1 MVDWFKNVI
10 RPGGNFFV
18 STGTFASFCTSSA
31 WPSKDEDPADGVG
44 SPDGI
49 TVDNEQ
55 KLFHF
60 TNVANLISV
69 RSDVFVVYITIQAS
83 DRDGDFA
90 NPTGTM
96 RTMAIVDRS
105 FCLRPATA
113 GLADIPLP
121 RIVAQTTLP

>member
-1 MVDWFKNVI
+1 MGDTANEFTS
-10 RPGGNFFV
+10 GV
-18 STGTFASFCTSSA
+18 SAANSE
-31 WPSKDEDPADGVG
+31 DESDPAEGG

-83 DRDGDFA
+83 DRDGVFQPDERII
-90 NPTGTM
+90 

-105 FCLRPATA
+105 FCLRPYDASGGTA
-113 GLADIPLP
+113 EYAG
-121 RIVAQTTLP
+121 